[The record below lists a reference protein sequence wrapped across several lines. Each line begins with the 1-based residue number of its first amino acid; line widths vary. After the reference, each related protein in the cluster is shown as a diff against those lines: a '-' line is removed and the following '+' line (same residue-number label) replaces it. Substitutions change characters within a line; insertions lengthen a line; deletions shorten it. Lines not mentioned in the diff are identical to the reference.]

1 MRNFTGFDTLPLV
14 EFVPR
19 AEIPAKKVM
28 EFLKM
33 DPPEEGSGFLPQ
45 KGKKPAKGGYDGW
58 QQENRDEQT
67 MQFGQNDDLENDL
80 FTNRML
86 EWLESQVN
94 PDQYKPVEVDER
106 ILKSMRFEEI
116 FIVDYSQLC
125 PQWPKKYYKNMVPD
139 VAITNCDKCCKF
151 FL

>member
-33 DPPEEGSGFLPQ
+33 DPPEDGSGFLPQ

-86 EWLESQVN
+86 EWLERGESHAQRN
-94 PDQYKPVEVDER
+94 PAER
-106 ILKSMRFEEI
+106 NAIQQSRAQRNAAQHSAANRREE
-116 FIVDYSQLC
+116 
-125 PQWPKKYYKNMVPD
+125 K
-139 VAITNCDKCCKF
+139 TDKHIQK
-151 FL
+151 